1 MFPFFVFLFSSC
13 SPLTLDAW
21 RKGSAQRRYVFK
33 LTHPCVLVHLLSTDH
48 ISRAYRGNC
57 KMPSSKSHTR
67 LLCACVWDLITINC
81 CSTAATRLDR
91 DGNARRGAGAASPP
105 SSTSSPPSSEAEAPP
120 RPGAGAT
127 ESGEGLDVDSD
138 EGGDDLNVTI
148 NLDDAAGDDG
158 DDTSSNPT
166 SRSGGGGG
174 GVGGGGGG
182 RDVSPAVFGVE
193 LTDEEAEV
201 ALVAIQRDAE
211 QQIRVIKREMQTV
224 DDEIRGKES
233 ELAWIRASVDGMYCC
248 TVLYGSMRL
257 HRHTCPG

>member
-1 MFPFFVFLFSSC
+1 MAVSFRLTSCFLFFVFLFSSGLDA
-13 SPLTLDAW
+13 SPLTLPWRVDAW

-166 SRSGGGGG
+166 S
-174 GVGGGGGG
+174 V
-182 RDVSPAVFGVE
+182 VGVE
-193 LTDEEAEV
+193 LTDEQAEV